1 MCKFE
6 RNLNRIY
13 TISGLILLVVVIMA
27 MTSCSS
33 SKQCSNKFINE
44 NRNW

>member
-1 MCKFE
+1 MYKLE
-6 RNLNRIY
+6 KNLNRI
-13 TISGLILLVVVIMA
+13 GVVIGIIMVTMIVMA
-27 MTSCSS
+27 MTSCNS

>member
-13 TISGLILLVVVIMA
+13 TVSGLILLIIVIML
-27 MTSCSS
+27 M
-33 SKQCSNKFINE
+33 NGN
-44 NRNW
+44 N